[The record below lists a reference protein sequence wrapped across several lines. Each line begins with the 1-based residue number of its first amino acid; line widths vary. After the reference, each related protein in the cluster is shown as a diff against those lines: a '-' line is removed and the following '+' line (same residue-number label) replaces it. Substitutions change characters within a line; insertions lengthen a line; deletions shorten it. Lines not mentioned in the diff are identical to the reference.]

1 MPVGPEPGN
10 PFGQGKFV
18 PAIAMAHEI
27 PYVATATVA
36 DLRDLEYKVTRAMSI
51 RGARYIHILVP
62 CPLGWGAASQDTIRL
77 ARLAKETGI
86 FPVFEAENGEVTSSL
101 KIRRPLPVEDYLK
114 LQKRYAHLFG
124 KNPAVA
130 TIARIQAQADKN
142 IRRYGLLAKEAA

>member
-36 DLRDLEYKVTRAMSI
+36 DLRDLEYKVTRAMGM

-86 FPVFEAENGEVTSSL
+86 FPVFEAEYGEVTSAL
-101 KIRRPLPVEDYLK
+101 PIRRQLPVEDYLR

-124 KNPAVA
+124 KTPAVA

>member
-36 DLRDLEYKVTRAMSI
+36 DLRDLEYKVTRAMGM

-62 CPLGWGAASQDTIRL
+62 CPLGWGAASQDTILL
-77 ARLAKETGI
+77 ARLAKEAGI
-86 FPVFEAENGEVTSSL
+86 FPVFEAENGDITSSL
-101 KIRRPLPVEDYLK
+101 KIRRPLPVEEYLK

-142 IRRYGLLAKEAA
+142 IRKYGLLAKEAA